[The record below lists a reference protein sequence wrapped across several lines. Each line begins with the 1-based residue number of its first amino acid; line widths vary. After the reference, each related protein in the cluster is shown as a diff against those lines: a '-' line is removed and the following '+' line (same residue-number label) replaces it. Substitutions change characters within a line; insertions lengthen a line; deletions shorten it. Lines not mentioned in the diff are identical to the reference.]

1 MPFTGNR
8 QLSAGSLGKRG
19 LTYTISF
26 ESILLCKPNP
36 WSVTPEAS
44 RNYVSWFF
52 WVIGTLR
59 ALLELLWRH
68 PMVRARV
75 TWHSDAGYQ
84 QEQSFLPEETWKC
97 PHRHKLF
104 IKLNTSWWSHDP
116 QRHSRKNS
124 SSAIDH
130 SWIKSGFLILLNIKY
145 WELPSGLVVKIQHF
159 HCRGL
164 GSIPGSGNWDHAR
177 YTSCLPPKKRFKYCI
192 YGITIQIRPKMGFP
206 LWLSE

>member
-1 MPFTGNR
+1 MRRKASVPPCVLHRKLTIKC
-8 QLSAGSLGKRG
+8 SGSLGKRG

-104 IKLNTSWWSHDP
+104 IKLNTSWWSHDL

-130 SWIKSGFLILLNIKY
+130 SWIKSGFSY
-145 WELPSGLVVKIQHF
+145 S
-159 HCRGL
+159 
-164 GSIPGSGNWDHAR
+164 
-177 YTSCLPPKKRFKYCI
+177 FKY
-192 YGITIQIRPKMGFP
+192 QILGAP
-206 LWLSE
+206 